1 MNNKTDE
8 YYRQLVLDSV
18 DFGREN
24 YLNARWIGCFG
35 QKKNVRITAV
45 INYFID
51 YFYDYIHKFTIA
63 SSLFIDTDHSKRI
76 LDIEQELCADNY
88 IKTISLGTYVRE
100 NLDLCYNLDM
110 QFSIKQSSENSVR
123 KLSFLRMS
131 NSNTLGQLFF
141 ILEDLE
147 LIISPTRGGYEFF
160 GIKSRNNKT
169 AMEFF
174 EKTHR
179 KKEFFGTYRAVNNK
193 LKNFPPFQAYL
204 WKSDDCLT

>member
-1 MNNKTDE
+1 MDNKTDE

-63 SSLFIDTDHSKRI
+63 SSLFIDTDHSKKI

-88 IKTISLGTYVRE
+88 IKKISLGTYVRE
-100 NLDLCYNLDM
+100 NLDLCYDLDM
-110 QFSIKQSSENSVR
+110 QFSIKQSSEDSVR

-141 ILEDLE
+141 ILEEQD
-147 LIISPTRGGYEFF
+147 LIIYPSHNGYEFF
-160 GIKSRNNKT
+160 GITNNDNKMAIDFLKRT
-169 AMEFF
+169 YNE
-174 EKTHR
+174 
-179 KKEFFGTYRAVNNK
+179 KEFVGHLDWGLVWSMEK
-193 LKNFPPFQAYL
+193 
-204 WKSDDCLT
+204 